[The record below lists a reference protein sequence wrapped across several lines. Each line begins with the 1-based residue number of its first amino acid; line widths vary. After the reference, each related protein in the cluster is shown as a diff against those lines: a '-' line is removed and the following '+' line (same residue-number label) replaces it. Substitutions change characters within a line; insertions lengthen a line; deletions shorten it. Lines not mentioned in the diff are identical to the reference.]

1 MLREVDA
8 IMASRRNI
16 VVESIR
22 WQPIEAHSVELVE
35 RKGLG
40 HPDTISDAAAEE
52 SSRLLSRYYL
62 DHYGTVLHHNLDKV
76 LLVGGQAA
84 PRFGG
89 GDVLQPIYITVAG
102 RATTEVRRE
111 DGSVE
116 KIPIGPIVLDA
127 VKNWIR
133 KNFRFL
139 DPDRHVVVD
148 YRIGHGSADLVGIF
162 ELGKEERAPLA
173 NDTSVGV
180 GFAPFSTLERL
191 VYETERLLNSREF
204 KEKNPEVGED
214 IKVMG
219 LRRGKKIEVT
229 IAAAMI
235 SSLVRDVD
243 HYLAVKDAVR
253 EAVLDLAA
261 KLAPDYDVEVYV
273 NTADRPDKGIVYLT
287 VTGTS
292 AEHGDDGM
300 TGRGNRSYGLITP
313 LRPMSLEA
321 AAGKNPVN
329 HVGKIY
335 NIMAMNI
342 ARRVHESVEG
352 LQEVYVELL
361 SQIGRPINDPLVANV
376 KVLAEKPGEPLPSSS
391 LREIEAIV
399 EEELDSY
406 RKITEKLIRGE
417 ITVY

>member
-1 MLREVDA
+1 MT
-8 IMASRRNI
+8 RRNI

-52 SSRLLSRYYL
+52 SSRLLSNYYL
-62 DHYGTVLHHNLDKV
+62 EHYGTILHHNLDKV

-89 GDVLQPIYITVAG
+89 GEVLQPIYIIVSG
-102 RATTEVRRE
+102 RATTEVRLE
-111 DGSVE
+111 DGSIE
-116 KIPIGPIVLDA
+116 KVPIGPIIMDA
-127 VKNWIR
+127 VKGWIR
-133 KNFRFL
+133 RHFRFL
-139 DPDRHVVVD
+139 DPDRHVIVD
-148 YRIGHGSADLVGIF
+148 YRIGQGSADLVGVF

-191 VYETERLLNSREF
+191 VYEAENLLNSREF
-204 KEKNPEVGED
+204 KEKVPEVGED

-219 LRRGKKIEVT
+219 LRRDKKIDIT
-229 IAAAMI
+229 IAAAII
-235 SSLVRDVD
+235 SSLVKDVD

-261 KLAPDYDVEVYV
+261 KIAPDYDVEVHV

-342 ARRVHESVEG
+342 ARRVHEQVKG
-352 LQEVYVELL
+352 LKEVYVELL

-376 KVLAEKPGEPLPSSS
+376 KVLTEKPGEPLSSDAV
-391 LREIEAIV
+391 REIEAIV

-406 RKITEKLIRGE
+406 RRITEKLLRGE
-417 ITVY
+417 IKVY